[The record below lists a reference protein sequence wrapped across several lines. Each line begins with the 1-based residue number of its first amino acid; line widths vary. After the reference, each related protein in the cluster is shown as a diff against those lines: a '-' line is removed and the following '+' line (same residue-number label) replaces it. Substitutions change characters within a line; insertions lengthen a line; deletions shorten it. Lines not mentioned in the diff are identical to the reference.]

1 MQQFTETTNPRK
13 ALGYLRISDKKQ
25 MKGESIANQKA
36 SIEKYA
42 AANNIEVTKWF
53 KDEAKSG
60 KNTDRDELQNLLK
73 MAIKMKG
80 QIDYVLV
87 YKMSRASR
95 DVESYITGI
104 RSVLASKGIQIRSA
118 TEPFDDS
125 PMGRFMENLYVGV
138 AQLDNN
144 IKQEMVID
152 NMTRIAQQGFWQ
164 HKPPR
169 GYEKYKINNDEG
181 KPRPSLKL
189 SHEAPQIKN
198 VLMRWNRGDMNEAQ
212 LTRYTESL
220 GLTSGTG
227 KPLTQEV
234 VHNLITNPLYAG
246 YVCDKF
252 TNYERIEG
260 KHEPLITR
268 EVFEQN
274 QLIFKMKNK
283 DYLIGLKHQKINE
296 LFPLRRFVRCSQCNE
311 YMTASR
317 PKNSPRYYCH
327 RPSCAKSGSIMAK
340 TLHVQFEELLKYI
353 TPTKGTTRLLRELLK
368 RQVKQE
374 LGGINQELSRIRDAL
389 DTNDAYRQKI
399 LNKFINDKIS
409 ESDKKAAMREAEA
422 NRLVLELELDKVER
436 KQSISEGSID
446 QALSFMADIST
457 HWQDAPLGLR
467 QAYQEL
473 VFPNGF
479 AYYIKGHNF
488 ITPDI
493 SPLYRLELGESGAI
507 SDKNMP
513 LVTLPG
519 IEPGLQG

>member
-1 MQQFTETTNPRK
+1 MQQFTQINDSSN

-25 MKGESIANQKA
+25 MKGESIANQRA

-42 AANNIEVTKWF
+42 AANDIKVVKWF

-60 KNTDRDELQNLLK
+60 KNTDREELQSLLK

-181 KPRPSLKL
+181 KPRPSLKP
-189 SHEAPQIKN
+189 SHEARQVKN
-198 VLMRWNRGDMNEAQ
+198 LLMRWNRGDLTEAE
-212 LTRYTESL
+212 LTRYAGSL
-220 GLTSGTG
+220 GLTGANG
-227 KPLTQEV
+227 KSLTQEMI
-234 VHNLITNPLYAG
+234 HHLITNPLYAG

-252 TNYERIEG
+252 TNYERVEG
-260 KHEPLITR
+260 RHEPLIAR
-268 EVFEQN
+268 EIFEQN

-283 DYLIGLKHQKINE
+283 EYLIGLKHRKINE
-296 LFPLRRFVRCSQCNE
+296 LFPLRRFVRCSQCSE
-311 YMTASR
+311 YMTGSR

-340 TLHVQFEELLKYI
+340 VLHEEFEELLKHI

-368 RQVKQE
+368 RQVRQE
-374 LGGINQELSRIRDAL
+374 LGGINQELSRVRDAL
-389 DTNDAYRQKI
+389 DTNDAYKQKI

-409 ESDKKAAMREAEA
+409 ESDKQAAMREADA
-422 NRLVLELELDKVER
+422 SRLMLELELDKIKR
-436 KQSISEGSID
+436 KQNISEASID
-446 QALSFMADIST
+446 YALNFMANIST
-457 HWQDAPLGLR
+457 HWHDAPLELR
-467 QAYQEL
+467 QMYQDL

-479 AYYIKGHNF
+479 AYYVKGRNF

-493 SPLYRLELGESGAI
+493 SPLYRLELGPSGAI
-507 SDKNMP
+507 NDKNIP